1 MGASQE
7 TYERGKGSD
16 KVAQRKSC
24 SDEKWNWLV
33 KEQDLELW
41 IEKLLLWNYMIINFQ
56 NLKICKNSKIKE
68 SLRFPLKAIFFN
80 LL

>member
-33 KEQDLELW
+33 KEQDLESW
-41 IEKLLLWNYMIINFQ
+41 E
-56 NLKICKNSKIKE
+56 
-68 SLRFPLKAIFFN
+68 
-80 LL
+80 